1 MNSDK
6 PTKTDQILDLLL
18 DALSERQEARQEAR
32 QPVTPPPPIPEPE
45 PEPEPE
51 PPTPEVT
58 PELPPQAPSSIVD
71 NGRRDEP
78 EPAWPPV
85 ATGPAALPI
94 WAGADKADKDEVRPP
109 LRPATKTSPAEPL
122 PTIQLDRMLRRLAIA
137 LALLILLVNIPFN
150 RSGLS
155 LARAMPDARS
165 LIIRDGLVLKGSGDE
180 IYVLENNQKRW
191 ITTLE
196 AFTFHGYRW
205 EQVNSVDD
213 AFLNRFADGRP
224 IYVLLKCQQSPHIYA
239 LENGQKRWIQDIPT
253 FEAAGFVWEDIKFVT
268 CGELRQ
274 LPTGSPIPPDAGPS
288 PEP

>member
-32 QPVTPPPPIPEPE
+32 QPLPPPQPEPE
-45 PEPEPE
+45 PEPALPEPE
-51 PPTPEVT
+51 PLPSPAAVTAPAAEPPETAADWPPTIAKPEIEPEVVV
-58 PELPPQAPSSIVD
+58 E
-71 NGRRDEP
+71 
-78 EPAWPPV
+78 AWR
-85 ATGPAALPI
+85 TAALAEAEAETDWP
-94 WAGADKADKDEVRPP
+94 A
-109 LRPATKTSPAEPL
+109 PATKPSRAEPL
-122 PTIQLDRMLRRLAIA
+122 PSIRLDQMLRRLAVA
-137 LALLILLVNIPFN
+137 LALLIVLVNIPFN
-150 RSGLS
+150 RTGLS

-165 LIIRDGLVLKGSGDE
+165 LIIRDGLVLKGSGEE

-205 EQVNSVDD
+205 EQVNVVDD
-213 AFLNRFADGRP
+213 AFLARFADGRP

-239 LENGQKRWIQDIPT
+239 LENGQKRWIKDIPT
-253 FEAAGFVWEDIKFVT
+253 FEREGFVWDDIKFVT